1 MPPEDLIDEN
11 EAASRLGLSVKT
23 LRRNRWSGKRP
34 YFIKLG
40 RSVRYEPAEI
50 EDFIQ
55 SGRRTMTR

>member
-1 MPPEDLIDEN
+1 MPHENLIDEN

-23 LRRNRWSGKRP
+23 LRKNRWKGRRP

-40 RSVRYEPAEI
+40 KSVRYEPSEI

-55 SGRRTMTR
+55 SGRRTGTK